1 MTAQELTE
9 ALNLEAL
16 CLPDP
21 DREVRGGYAGDLLS
35 WVMGNA
41 QPDDVWVTIMSN
53 NNVVAVASLA
63 DTALVVLSE
72 NVRPDP
78 GVLELAEQKDVNLAC
93 SPESTFTLCARI
105 AALL

>member
-9 ALNLEAL
+9 ALGLEPL

-78 GVLELAEQKDVNLAC
+78 GVLELAEKKDVNLAC
-93 SPESTFTLCARI
+93 SPEPTFTLCARI